1 MNESLGPSI
10 TIKIKLEKF
19 NGDVKPGDEPVEI
32 IEREHTFTDP
42 QQVQQIMKDIQNGN
56 D

>member
-19 NGDVKPGDEPVEI
+19 NGDVNPGDVPVEI

-42 QQVQQIMKDIQNGN
+42 QQVQQIMKDIQHGN

>member
-1 MNESLGPSI
+1 MNEALGPSI

-42 QQVQQIMKDIQNGN
+42 LLIQYVTKDIQHGN

>member
-42 QQVQQIMKDIQNGN
+42 LQIQHIMKDIQHGN

>member
-19 NGDVKPGDEPVEI
+19 NGDIKPGDAPVEI
-32 IEREHTFTDP
+32 IEREETFPYTP
-42 QQVQQIMKDIQNGN
+42 QIHNMIKEIQHGN